1 MSKHNNSHITC
12 SEKAFKKVKQKINR
26 VNLTNIQSY
35 KLLKTNGVIASLEQ
49 RQKVEISPKWTD
61 LAKIYIQVRERKPF
75 SILEFGS
82 GFSTVVMACALKQ
95 NWQEYLKITKGQP
108 KYEKPSITSI
118 ESSKKWKL
126 NSELKIKKAG
136 LSSFARIVFSG
147 VRISEHQGQVCHFYE
162 KLPNVV
168 PDFVYL
174 DGPDPADVTGSI
186 NGISFNNPKRT
197 VMAGDILKYE
207 STLLPGFFMMVD
219 GRTNNARFLMRM
231 LKRSY
236 RVMVSEELD
245 ITTFE
250 LAEKRLGRKNIYGF
264 EAYLSKKRFSN
275 KL

>member
-1 MSKHNNSHITC
+1 MSKHNNSYITYK
-12 SEKAFKKVKQKINR
+12 EKAFKKIKQKIN
-26 VNLTNIQSY
+26 LISLSGKQSY
-35 KLLKTNGVIASLEQ
+35 KLLKTNSVIALLEQ
-49 RQKVEISPKWTD
+49 RRKVEISPKWAD

-82 GFSTVVMACALKQ
+82 GFSTIVMACALKQ
-95 NWQEYLKITKGQP
+95 NWEEYLKIAKGQP
-108 KYEKPSITSI
+108 KHEMPSIISV

-126 NSELKIKKAG
+126 NSELKIKKAV
-136 LSSFARIVFSG
+136 LSAFARIVLSG
-147 VRISEHQGQVCHFYE
+147 VQISEYQGQVCHFYE

-174 DGPDPADVTGSI
+174 DGPDPADVKGSI
-186 NGISFNNPKRT
+186 NGISFDNPKRT

-219 GRTNNARFLMRM
+219 GRTNNARFLIRM

-236 RVMVSEELD
+236 RVVVSKELD

-250 LAEKRLGRKNIYGF
+250 LTEKPLEKRNIHRF
-264 EAYLSKKRFSN
+264 DSYLSKKRFTN
-275 KL
+275 KT